1 MLLRGNRRSDARG
14 AGAVEYAL
22 MIGVIAAVI
31 AGAVFGLGPAAGAG
45 PKSMCD
51 AAPSFGVAGAGRG
64 VVPAAAASPSVTTSP
79 SPTGCPSPS
88 PAASPTATPAPA
100 ETVAPQ

>member
-1 MLLRGNRRSDARG
+1 
-14 AGAVEYAL
+14 

-51 AAPSFGVAGAGRG
+51 AAPSFGFSCDERGGAPTS
-64 VVPAAAASPSVTTSP
+64 VPSPSVSTSP
-79 SPTGCPSPS
+79 SPSVCPSPS
-88 PAASPTATPAPA
+88 PSASPTTTPAPA
-100 ETVAPQ
+100 ETVTPQPCASAS

>member
-51 AAPSFGVAGAGRG
+51 AAPSFGLSCAGGGG
-64 VVPAAAASPSVTTSP
+64 V
-79 SPTGCPSPS
+79 PT
-88 PAASPTATPAPA
+88 PAASPRSARVRARPSAPPR
-100 ETVAPQ
+100 VPRRPPPPPPHL